1 MIDLFGRMIRLPLF
15 LVTSGIDAFA
25 NMLRQVQ
32 VSIDQG
38 LESISPA
45 HRTGRDNL
53 HGARMPIDDGQ
64 SRAKAS
70 VADPHC
76 ARGRHG
82 PDILGGVFPRPTFSR
97 KPNRHVFKARDP
109 CKTINAR
116 NADGQCATANA
127 TDRCGTQT

>member
-70 VADPHC
+70 VADPDH
-76 ARGRHG
+76 GRSHRD
-82 PDILGGVFPRPTFSR
+82 PDILGGGSPQGDVFNPRG
-97 KPNRHVFKARDP
+97 HVFKARDP
-109 CKTINAR
+109 MQ
-116 NADGQCATANA
+116 DYQCEKC
-127 TDRCGTQT
+127 RRWR